1 MFRKCWK
8 TFQGFESRQN
18 RCHLFFFIFTLR
30 LQIWHVYHRELL
42 LQRPCIGSR
51 LKIKFSLSMFDC
63 LNIGNPNHY
72 KMYHTKFF
80 KRHRNIHCWRIDK
93 SEKENIGSELLVR
106 VKFWLPVII
115 IRMESN
121 RNIILIVK
129 FHNIGPFLYIFRYKC
144 SQGFIKRRW
153 TLKLYLLEFLNTCN

>member
-1 MFRKCWK
+1 MKILILIYPPIANMTRVS
-8 TFQGFESRQN
+8 QGIAPSMS
-18 RCHLFFFIFTLR
+18 L
-30 LQIWHVYHRELL
+30 HRVAAE
-42 LQRPCIGSR
+42 
-51 LKIKFSLSMFDC
+51 IKFSLSKFDC

-93 SEKENIGSELLVR
+93 SEKENIGSKLLVR

-144 SQGFIKRRW
+144 SQGFIKRS
-153 TLKLYLLEFLNTCN
+153 